1 MVKQGIITT
10 RVPASKL
17 KIISPIVPTT
27 LAPIVTGDQIAKLV
41 DRFKKLI
48 LALV

>member
-1 MVKQGIITT
+1 MKQGIITT
-10 RVPASKL
+10 RVPTSKL
-17 KIISPIVPTT
+17 KIMLPIVPAT

-41 DRFKKLI
+41 NRFKKLT

>member
-1 MVKQGIITT
+1 MKQGIIIT
-10 RVPASKL
+10 RASTSKL
-17 KIISPIVPTT
+17 KIMPPIVPTT

-41 DRFKKLI
+41 DRFKKLT